1 MYSGSV
7 SIRLKIVLVVLPILL
22 VAIVLAGMSSYFVA
36 ARAVTRVATDFL
48 DFKASEL
55 EKYSESQWNLLV
67 ENGVAD
73 RPDMVAAAKAGVE
86 SFAVSILR
94 SRTELILGFGADG
107 AVTFKTSAVEFSD
120 AEIARAAELY
130 KQGARGFLTL
140 SLGGVDRVASGYPF
154 GPFGW
159 YVLITEERSAFY
171 GDVETITRATF
182 AILAASLVIAAILL
196 LIFVRYLTGPLTV
209 VAVAMRKIIDSG
221 NLSERVVVEYKDEI
235 GQLSH
240 TFNIM
245 LDELG
250 KAYENIKRYA
260 LSAKLAEI
268 SERKTKNVFQLYVPK
283 HVLDEVLGNPEQALV
298 GDNRVL
304 PILFSDIRG
313 FTTISENMRPD
324 DLVSSLNRYFD
335 VMVDIIDAQGGF
347 VDKYIGDAIMAVFGA
362 PVRHEDD
369 ALRAVTAGLEM
380 VDALKIFNEE
390 QVQRGK
396 PPFNTGIGINYGVV
410 TVGNIGCDKK
420 MNYTVIGDSVNLASR
435 LESQTKTY
443 RQPILISESTWL
455 KVRDTFPCRLIDKIA
470 VKGKKIGVKVF
481 TVRKILSEAESRAWP
496 LHEKAMQLFYG
507 RSFTEAAEG
516 FRTVTAILGPD
527 DHASVLMAARCETCR
542 RSPPPAGWDGTE
554 VLQEK

>member
-1 MYSGSV
+1 MYSDIV
-7 SIRLKIVLVVLPILL
+7 SIRVKIVLVVLPILL

-36 ARAVTRVATDFL
+36 ARAVTRVATEFL

-55 EKYSESQWNLLV
+55 EKYAESQWNLLV

-94 SRTELILGFGADG
+94 SPTELILGVGTDG
-107 AVTFKTSAVEFSD
+107 ALAFRTSAVDISPEEAF
-120 AEIARAAELY
+120 RASERT
-130 KQGARGFLTL
+130 GRGFFTLTL
-140 SLGGVDRVASGYPF
+140 GGTDRVASGFPF

-159 YVLITEERSAFY
+159 YVLVTEDRAAFY
-171 GDVETITRATF
+171 GDVETITRTTLG
-182 AILAASLVIAAILL
+182 ILAASLLVAAILL
-196 LIFVRYLTGPLTV
+196 LLFVRYLTGPLTV
-209 VAVAMRKIIDSG
+209 VAEAMRRIIDSG
-221 NLSERVVVEYKDEI
+221 DMSERVPVEYKDEI

-245 LDELG
+245 LEELA

-260 LSAKLAEI
+260 LSAKIAEI
-268 SERKTKNVFQLYVPK
+268 RERKTKNVFQLYVPK

-313 FTTISENMRPD
+313 FTTISESMRPD
-324 DLVSSLNRYFD
+324 DLVNSLNRYFD
-335 VMVDIIDAQGGF
+335 VMVDIIDARGGF

-369 ALRAVTAGLEM
+369 ALRSVQAGLEM
-380 VDALKIFNEE
+380 VEALKVFNAE
-390 QVQRGK
+390 QVERGK

-435 LESQTKTY
+435 LEGQTKTY
-443 RQPILISESTWL
+443 HQPILISESAWM
-455 KVRDTFPCRLIDKIA
+455 KVRDTLPCRQIDKIA
-470 VKGKKIGVKVF
+470 VKGKTIGVRVF
-481 TVRKILSEAESRAWP
+481 TARKELSPEESRAWP
-496 LHEKAMQLFYG
+496 LHEKGFELYYG
-507 RSFTEAAEG
+507 RRFEEASRT
-516 FRTVTAILGPD
+516 FREVTAILGSD
-527 DHASVLMAARCETCR
+527 DYASTFMRERCEAYAA
-542 RSPPPAGWDGTE
+542 SPPPSGWDGTE
-554 VLQEK
+554 VLHEK

>member
-1 MYSGSV
+1 MYSDIV
-7 SIRLKIVLVVLPILL
+7 SIRIKIVLVVLPILL

-55 EKYSESQWNLLV
+55 EKYAESQWNLLV

-94 SRTELILGFGADG
+94 SPTELILGFGPDG
-107 AVTFKTSAVEFSD
+107 SSVFRTSA
-120 AEIARAAELY
+120 AELTPDETARAAELHAR
-130 KQGARGFLTL
+130 GSRGFLPL
-140 SLGGVDRVASGYPF
+140 SVGGADRVASGFPF

-159 YVLITEERSAFY
+159 YVLVTEERAAFY

-182 AILAASLVIAAILL
+182 GILAASMLAAAILL

-209 VAVAMRKIIDSG
+209 VAGAMRRIIDSG
-221 NLSERVVVEYKDEI
+221 DMSERVPVEYKDEI

-245 LDELG
+245 LEELA

-260 LSAKLAEI
+260 LSAKVAEI
-268 SERKTKNVFQLYVPK
+268 RERKTKNVFQLYVPK

-313 FTTISENMRPD
+313 FTTISESMRPD

-335 VMVDIIDAQGGF
+335 VMVDIIDARGGF

-362 PVRHEDD
+362 PVKHEDD
-369 ALRAVTAGLEM
+369 ALRAVQAGLEM
-380 VDALKIFNEE
+380 VEALKVFNAE
-390 QVQRGK
+390 QVERGK

-435 LESQTKTY
+435 LEGQTKTY
-443 RQPILISESTWL
+443 HQPILISESAWM
-455 KVRDTFPCRLIDKIA
+455 KVRDTLPCRQIDKIA
-470 VKGKKIGVKVF
+470 VKGKTIGVRVF
-481 TVRKILSEAESRAWP
+481 TARKELSPEESRAWP
-496 LHEKAMQLFYG
+496 LHETGFELYYG
-507 RSFTEAAEG
+507 RKFEEAART
-516 FRTVTAILGPD
+516 FREVTSILGSD
-527 DHASVLMAARCETCR
+527 DYASTFMTERCEVYSK
-542 RSPPPAGWDGTE
+542 SPPPESWDGTE
-554 VLQEK
+554 VLHEK

>member
-1 MYSGSV
+1 M
-7 SIRLKIVLVVLPILL
+7 SIRVKIVLVVLPILL

-55 EKYSESQWNLLV
+55 EKYAESQWNLLV

-73 RPDMVAAAKAGVE
+73 RPDMMAAAKAGVE

-94 SRTELILGFGADG
+94 SQTELILGLGADG
-107 AVTFKTSAVEFSD
+107 SVPFRTSAVELSP
-120 AEIARAAELY
+120 EETARAVELHAR
-130 KQGARGFLTL
+130 GARGFLTVT
-140 SLGGVDRVASGYPF
+140 LGGADRVASGFPF

-182 AILAASLVIAAILL
+182 AILAASLVIATILL

-209 VAVAMRKIIDSG
+209 VAGAMRKIIDSG
-221 NLSERVVVEYKDEI
+221 DMSERVPVEYKDEI

-245 LDELG
+245 LEELG

-260 LSAKLAEI
+260 LSAKVAETR
-268 SERKTKNVFQLYVPK
+268 ERKTKNVFQLYVPK

-313 FTTISENMRPD
+313 FTTISESMRPD

-362 PVRHEDD
+362 PVKHDDD
-369 ALRAVTAGLEM
+369 ALKAVTAGLGM
-380 VDALKIFNEE
+380 VEALEVFNAQ
-390 QVQRGK
+390 QVERGK

-435 LESQTKTY
+435 LEGQTKTY
-443 RQPILISESTWL
+443 RQPILISESTWM
-455 KVRDTFPCRLIDKIA
+455 KVRDVLPCRQIDKIA
-470 VKGKKIGVKVF
+470 VKGKTIGVRIF
-481 TVRKILSEAESRAWP
+481 TVRKVLSEAESRAWP
-496 LHEKAMQLFYG
+496 LHQNGMEFYYS
-507 RSFTEAAEG
+507 RKFEEAART
-516 FRTVTAILGPD
+516 FREVTAILGPED
-527 DHASVLMAARCETCR
+527 YASTFMAERCDAYR
-542 RSPPPAGWDGTE
+542 KSPPPAAWDGTE
-554 VLQEK
+554 VLHEK

>member
-1 MYSGSV
+1 MYSGRV
-7 SIRLKIVLVVLPILL
+7 SIRIKIVLVVLPILL
-22 VAIVLAGMSSYFVA
+22 VAIVLAGMSSYLVA
-36 ARAVTRVATDFL
+36 ARAVTRVATEFL

-55 EKYSESQWNLLV
+55 EKYAESQWNLLV

-94 SRTELILGFGADG
+94 SPTELILGIGTDG
-107 AVTFKTSAVEFSD
+107 SVAFRTSAVEVSPEEAF
-120 AEIARAAELY
+120 RASE
-130 KQGARGFLTL
+130 QTSRGFFTLTL
-140 SLGGVDRVASGYPF
+140 GGTDRVASGFAF

-159 YVLITEERSAFY
+159 NVLVTEERSAFY
-171 GDVETITRATF
+171 GDVETITRTTF
-182 AILAASLVIAAILL
+182 GILAASLLIATILL
-196 LIFVRYLTGPLTV
+196 LLFVRYLTGPLTV
-209 VAVAMRKIIDSG
+209 VAGAMRRIIDSG
-221 NLSERVVVEYKDEI
+221 DMSERVPVEYKDEI

-245 LDELG
+245 LGELA

-260 LSAKLAEI
+260 LSAKIAEI
-268 SERKTKNVFQLYVPK
+268 RERKTKNVFQLYVPR

-313 FTTISENMRPD
+313 FTTISESMRPD

-335 VMVDIIDAQGGF
+335 VMVDIIDARGGF

-369 ALRAVTAGLEM
+369 ALRAVQAGLGM
-380 VDALKIFNEE
+380 VDALKVFNAE
-390 QVQRGK
+390 QVERGK

-435 LESQTKTY
+435 LEGQTKTY
-443 RQPILISESTWL
+443 HQPILISESAWM
-455 KVRDTFPCRLIDKIA
+455 KVRDTLPCRQIDKIA
-470 VKGKKIGVKVF
+470 VKGKTIGVRVF
-481 TVRKILSEAESRAWP
+481 TARKELSPEETRAWP
-496 LHEKAMQLFYG
+496 IHEQAFELYYARKFP
-507 RSFTEAAEG
+507 EAART
-516 FRTVTAILGPD
+516 FREVTSILGPD
-527 DHASVLMAARCETCR
+527 DYASTFMTERCEAYAK
-542 RSPPPAGWDGTE
+542 SPPPSGWDGTE
-554 VLQEK
+554 VLHEK